1 MKILHN
7 LGVEFVPKSELNYQ
21 VVDASKKKKKNGG
34 KQNNQNQNFHNQRDR
49 FVYSLLTKMTT
60 YIKANLLTE
69 GQRNISTCRGLVL
82 KKKINFYLSLN

>member
-1 MKILHN
+1 MKILNN

-60 YIKANLLTE
+60 SLKAKLLTE
-69 GQRNISTCRGLVL
+69 GQTKFPLV
-82 KKKINFYLSLN
+82 KG